1 MRGGLP
7 APVVAVE
14 AGFEKMMGH
23 CPSRVRNG
31 SQGQCGLPRRRR
43 AVFPKRGVG
52 LSETLFPRLEI
63 RGRVFAGYTFGRPTR
78 MVSSFLKSAFAATFV
93 ISPRIKTSKESSKD
107 TVGYIQVL
115 PGG

>member
-14 AGFEKMMGH
+14 VGFETMMGD

-31 SQGQCGLPRRRR
+31 SQAQCGLPRRRR
-43 AVFPKRGVG
+43 ALFPKRGVG

-63 RGRVFAGYTFGRPTR
+63 PGRVFVGYTFGRPTWYHR
-78 MVSSFLKSAFAATFV
+78 FSGQHLLPWYFLSN
-93 ISPRIKTSKESSKD
+93 EN
-107 TVGYIQVL
+107 QVRSQERT
-115 PGG
+115 P

>member
-14 AGFEKMMGH
+14 VGFETMMGH
-23 CPSRVRNG
+23 CPSRVRNE
-31 SQGQCGLPRRRR
+31 SRGQCGLPRRKH

-63 RGRVFAGYTFGRPTR
+63 RGRVFAGYTFGRPTW
-78 MVSSFLKSAFAATFV
+78 MVSSFLRSAFATLLH
-93 ISPRIKTSKESSKD
+93 PLE
-107 TVGYIQVL
+107 
-115 PGG
+115 